1 MMMTLMNYLAPEIGQ
16 VFAYLDPT
24 LTGTVTSPT
33 ALDWMNVIACIIKR
47 LFFM

>member
-1 MMMTLMNYLAPEIGQ
+1 MMSLMNYLAPEIGQ

-24 LTGTVTSPT
+24 LTGTITSPT
-33 ALDWMNVIACIIKR
+33 ALDWFSIIGCIIKR